1 MLFNKTN
8 KRGVAQLPAILSVA
22 ISVIIIF
29 VVMGLILVYG
39 ADIEEDVRD
48 DQTSGSI
55 AEGVGNDSLLA
66 LKDISEKQD
75 SLSSVS
81 IAAII
86 IATLI
91 TAFGG
96 LFIGT
101 KLARG

>member
-1 MLFNKTN
+1 MKLFKNNK
-8 KRGVAQLPAILSVA
+8 GVAQLPGILSVA
-22 ISVIIIF
+22 VSVIIIF

-39 ADIEEDVRD
+39 GDIEEDVRD
-48 DQTSGSI
+48 DQTSGSV
-55 AEGVGNDSLLA
+55 AEGIANDSLTA
-66 LKDISEKQD
+66 LQDISEKQD

-96 LFIGT
+96 LF
-101 KLARG
+101 LAKRYM